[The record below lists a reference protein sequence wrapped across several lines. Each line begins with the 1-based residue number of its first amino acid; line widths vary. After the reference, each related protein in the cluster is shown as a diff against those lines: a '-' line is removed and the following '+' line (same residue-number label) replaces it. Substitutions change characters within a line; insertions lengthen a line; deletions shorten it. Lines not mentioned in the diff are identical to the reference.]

1 MHANGRVMP
10 PGSLVAAYQSALRGH
25 REGER
30 PAGPVG
36 DMLDCLNTAGW
47 QPATATSYATRSGQE
62 VSALRLS
69 PAAIARLYCQ
79 EVNRL
84 ASGQGM
90 TATVARINSVGF
102 KVMLKLLPDDGV
114 DNAAAK
120 DLFRS
125 LYKWKDLDCAS
136 LFDKCD
142 APPPPTSS

>member
-1 MHANGRVMP
+1 MTTGA
-10 PGSLVAAYQSALRGH
+10 GSLSLATPYTV
-25 REGER
+25 REGGGDDDDFR
-30 PAGPVG
+30 AGNLNLNRREEG
-36 DMLDCLNTAGW
+36 DDNGVDCVW
-47 QPATATSYATRSGQE
+47 
-62 VSALRLS
+62 
-69 PAAIARLYCQ
+69 RLYCQ